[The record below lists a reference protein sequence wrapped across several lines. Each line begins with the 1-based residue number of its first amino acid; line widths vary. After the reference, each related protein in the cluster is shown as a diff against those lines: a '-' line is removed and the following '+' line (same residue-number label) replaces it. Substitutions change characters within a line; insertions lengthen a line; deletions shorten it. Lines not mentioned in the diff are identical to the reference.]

1 MLVFEG
7 KTNSTLN
14 GWEQIDM
21 HSKERFECP
30 LTQNT
35 TLSAQPHCIQENL
48 SLSAA
53 STGSSGDTNTA
64 ALSSRAPSAY
74 AHAGDYRHM

>member
-30 LTQNT
+30 LTQNII
-35 TLSAQPHCIQENL
+35 LSTPLHYTQ
-48 SLSAA
+48 
-53 STGSSGDTNTA
+53 
-64 ALSSRAPSAY
+64 
-74 AHAGDYRHM
+74 